1 VKSRVSRTQEEIIED
16 RRRIKA
22 EYGKLYD
29 SISELLFRHD
39 PVGINFETNPDEY
52 QSEVSTIL
60 PRLRECQSEEDV
72 IKVVHHEFVRWF
84 DESTAG
90 SIDSYRE
97 IASDIWQLWLASKL
111 GQSS

>member
-1 VKSRVSRTQEEIIED
+1 MAWTREEIIEE

-29 SISELLFRHD
+29 SVSELLFQHD
-39 PVGINFETNPDEY
+39 PIGINFEINQDEY

-60 PRLRECQSEEDV
+60 PRLRECRSEEDV
-72 IKVVHHEFVRWF
+72 IKLVHHEFVRWF

-97 IASDIWQLWLASKL
+97 IASEIWELWLASKL
-111 GQSS
+111 GQSH